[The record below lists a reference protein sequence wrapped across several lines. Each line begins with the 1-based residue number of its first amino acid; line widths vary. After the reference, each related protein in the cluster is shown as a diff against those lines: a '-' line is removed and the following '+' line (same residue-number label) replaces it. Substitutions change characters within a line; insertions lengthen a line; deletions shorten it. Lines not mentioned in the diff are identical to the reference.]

1 MSQKAGRVEP
11 PRGLKRLFF
20 RFPILLFRAGLGWLF
35 GGRFVLLT
43 HTGRNTGLPRQAVV
57 EVMRY
62 DPATDTY
69 FVASGWGEK
78 SDWFRNVQKT
88 PQVEIQVGRRRV
100 KALAQRLPLEEA
112 ERELLDYVRRYPRV
126 ARSLMRAVGYEV
138 NGTEESYRELARG
151 IPVVAFRVAQSG
163 ATPRAP

>member
-1 MSQKAGRVEP
+1 MSQKAARVEP

-35 GGRFVLLT
+35 GEHFMLLT
-43 HTGRNTGLPRQAVV
+43 HTGRKTGLPRQAVV
-57 EVMRY
+57 EVMRH

-78 SDWFRNVQKT
+78 SDWFRNVMKT

-112 ERELLDYVRRYPRV
+112 ERELLDYARRYPKV
-126 ARSLMRAVGYEV
+126 AQGLMRFIGYQV
-138 NGTEESYRELARG
+138 DDSEESYRELARRV
-151 IPVVAFRVAQSG
+151 PVVAFRVTEPG
-163 ATPRAP
+163 ETPRAS